1 MALACRAARLLRRR
15 DFRNHVAKIEFANRH
30 FGDKNSNERDVLGH
44 FTSAGIVRDRI
55 GIHADEIGKAAYTE
69 ARTLKL
75 SEEFSVRHFTISSYT
90 VFDVP

>member
-1 MALACRAARLLRRR
+1 MKAITLKENFIGHHR
-15 DFRNHVAKIEFANRH
+15 HESH